1 MSQSKPWYFSRTIW
15 ASVVM
20 IGATLAGA
28 VGVPVDDAE
37 LGTLTDAITQT
48 VAALAGLVAIF
59 GRLSA
64 STRIG

>member
-1 MSQSKPWYFSRTIW
+1 
-15 ASVVM
+15 M

-64 STRIG
+64 RTRIG